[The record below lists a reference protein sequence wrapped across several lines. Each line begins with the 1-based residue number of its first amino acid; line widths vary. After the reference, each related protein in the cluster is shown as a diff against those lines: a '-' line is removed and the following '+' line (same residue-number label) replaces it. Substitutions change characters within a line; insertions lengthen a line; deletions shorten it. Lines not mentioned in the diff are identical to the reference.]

1 MSRLLPD
8 FSQLFGSASKP
19 PQQQQQVPSI
29 TSLGINIGRSDPKNI
44 SQEIEQVT
52 KQIQRTNRK
61 YTDEITKYKEIAN
74 FNKKLTQSYVQN
86 LQVIVDVSKLLEQY
100 ANVFYVLREETE
112 KLEKSLGMEFNIDDF
127 RYLERL
133 TADKMMELN
142 NMFMKETS
150 DLKNLY
156 EKYGKK
162 DEAKTIADAQQ
173 LMSTATRDSKTTFD
187 RVAELD
193 RLSKMP
199 PVGGGAKR
207 RYRRKAVPKKK

>member
-8 FSQLFGSASKP
+8 FSQLFGSAQKSAAAS
-19 PQQQQQVPSI
+19 PQQSA
-29 TSLGINIGRSDPKNI
+29 SLGINIGRSDPKNI

-52 KQIQRTNRK
+52 KQIQRTNKK
-61 YTDEITKYKEIAN
+61 YTDEITKYKEIAK
-74 FNKKLTQSYVQN
+74 FNQKLTQSYVQN

-112 KLEKSLGMEFNIDDF
+112 KLEKSLGMQFNIDDF

-142 NMFMKETS
+142 KTFMKETT
-150 DLKNLY
+150 DLKTLY
-156 EKYGKK
+156 EKYGKA
-162 DEAKTIADAQQ
+162 DEAKTIADAQT
-173 LMSTATRDSKTTFD
+173 LMETATNESKETFD

-193 RLSKMP
+193 KLGKMT
-199 PVGGGAKR
+199 VGGGAKAKKTR
-207 RYRRKAVPKKK
+207 GRPRRKPATV